1 MTAHGSRSPSPD
13 SHEPEGGLR
22 PFPGL
27 RTDGSA
33 HAGDAPAPPASPAG
47 GPDDDAA
54 PRHADGGHGAAA
66 GPREHRAGRGADAAA
81 RGGHPAHQAVRGRP
95 REKGGRRRV
104 AVVTDSAAAP
114 PQGWLED
121 WEGSGGFALVDMPV
135 LIGGQLHTEDEADRL
150 SSLVV
155 ALAEG
160 RPVTTS
166 RPAPGR
172 LRAAYRS
179 FEEAGFE
186 AVVSVHLSGEL
197 SGTVGAAR
205 IARQDIGIPV
215 RIVDTRSAGLAQGL
229 GVRAALG
236 AAASG
241 AGIED
246 VARAATEAAERA
258 QVLIQVR
265 SLDTLRRGGRVNPTT
280 AMVGTMLQIKPLLS
294 LAEGKIVTVERPV
307 SLPRAKQRFMTLVGE
322 ALEHSEAQHPVL
334 CVHHVADPHRARE
347 IGEVLVDR
355 YRPDAELVV
364 SELPPVL
371 SAHVGLGTKA
381 AIVEGPTSSP
391 VAHGVRA
398 PQPGV

>member
-1 MTAHGSRSPSPD
+1 MTAHGCRSPSPD
-13 SHEPEGGLR
+13 SHEWQGGLR

-27 RTDGSA
+27 RTDGSGLQ
-33 HAGDAPAPPASPAG
+33 GDAPVPPAASDAP
-47 GPDDDAA
+47 DDAA
-54 PRHADGGHGAAA
+54 APGRSDGGHGAAA
-66 GPREHRAGRGADAAA
+66 GPSEDRAGCGAEAALS
-81 RGGHPAHQAVRGRP
+81 GGRSVHPADP
-95 REKGGRRRV
+95 SDPPGGGGPRV
-104 AVVTDSAAAP
+104 AGVPPSAAAP
-114 PQGWLED
+114 PEGRLGD
-121 WEGSGGFALVDMPV
+121 WKAPGGVAPGDRPGLG
-135 LIGGQLHTEDEADRL
+135 GGQLHTEDEADRL
-150 SSLVV
+150 STLVV

-172 LRAAYRS
+172 LRAAYRG
-179 FEEAGFE
+179 FEDAGFE

-229 GVRAALG
+229 GVRAALE

-241 AGIED
+241 EGIDD

-307 SLPRAKQRFMTLVGE
+307 SLPRAKQRFMALAGE

-334 CVHHVADPHRARE
+334 CVHHVADPHGARE

-355 YRPDAELVV
+355 HRPDAELVV

-391 VAHGVRA
+391 VAHGVKA
-398 PQPGV
+398 PQPGA

>member
-27 RTDGSA
+27 RTDG
-33 HAGDAPAPPASPAG
+33 GGLPEDAPDWPASPAG

-66 GPREHRAGRGADAAA
+66 GPREHRAGRGAEAGVS
-81 RGGHPAHQAVRGRP
+81 GGSPAHPADRRSQRG
-95 REKGGRRRV
+95 GGRRRV

-114 PQGWLED
+114 PHGWLED

-307 SLPRAKQRFMTLVGE
+307 SLPRAKQRFMALVGE

>member
-27 RTDGSA
+27 RTDG
-33 HAGDAPAPPASPAG
+33 GGLPEDAPAPPASPAG
-47 GPDDDAA
+47 APEDDAA
-54 PRHADGGHGAAA
+54 AQGPAQGH
-66 GPREHRAGRGADAAA
+66 HRAAHPVLPEDRPGAPDAP
-81 RGGHPAHQAVRGRP
+81 GSPATLQCPGTG
-95 REKGGRRRV
+95 GGRRRV
-104 AVVTDSAAAP
+104 AVVTDSAAALP
-114 PQGWLED
+114 PSWLADVES
-121 WEGSGGFALVDMPV
+121 SGGFALVDMPV
-135 LIGGQLHTEDEADRL
+135 LIGGQLHTEDEADRF

-166 RPAPGR
+166 RPSPGR
-172 LRAAYRS
+172 LRAAYRG

-229 GVRAALG
+229 GVRAALE

-241 AGIED
+241 AGIDD
-246 VARAATEAAERA
+246 VARAATEAAHRA

-307 SLPRAKQRFMTLVGE
+307 SLPRAKQRFMALAGD
-322 ALEHSEAQHPVL
+322 ALEHSEAAHPVL
-334 CVHHVADPHRARE
+334 CVHHVADPHGARE
-347 IGEVLVDR
+347 IGEVLMDR

-398 PQPGV
+398 PQPGA

>member
-1 MTAHGSRSPSPD
+1 MTAHGCRSPSPD
-13 SHEPEGGLR
+13 SHEWQGGLR

-27 RTDGSA
+27 RTDGSGLQ
-33 HAGDAPAPPASPAG
+33 GDAPVPPTASDA
-47 GPDDDAA
+47 PDDDAA
-54 PRHADGGHGAAA
+54 PRRSEGGHGAAA
-66 GPREHRAGRGADAAA
+66 GPSEDRAGRGAEAAVS
-81 RGGHPAHQAVRGRP
+81 GGRSVHPADRSDPRG
-95 REKGGRRRV
+95 GGRRRV

-121 WEGSGGFALVDMPV
+121 WEATGGFALVDMPV

-150 SSLVV
+150 STLVV

-172 LRAAYRS
+172 LRAAYRG
-179 FEEAGFE
+179 FEDAGFE

-229 GVRAALG
+229 GVRAALE

-241 AGIED
+241 GGIDD

-307 SLPRAKQRFMTLVGE
+307 SLPRAKQRFMALAGE

-334 CVHHVADPHRARE
+334 CVHHVADPHGARE

-355 YRPDAELVV
+355 HRPDAELMV

-391 VAHGVRA
+391 VAHGVKA
-398 PQPGV
+398 PQPGA